1 MARYGFGNFHVSEV
15 WIHKKQFT
23 KVCSSILQWPSLWYQ
38 QLHKDSYHKASPN
51 YKSLNRQFLEIQV
64 SIPVYDFSFPFIF
77 RKSVRQACNTFCIN
91 YYDYMAWTMIQTST
105 KKLHLQKDLFSYDA
119 HNKYSANTTVH
130 PLNLFI
136 ISSSYSNDVIRKR
149 LTKKNNK

>member
-1 MARYGFGNFHVSEV
+1 MVLVIFMFLKFENIKSNWQKFG
-15 WIHKKQFT
+15 
-23 KVCSSILQWPSLWYQ
+23 LQYFNG
-38 QLHKDSYHKASPN
+38 HHFNINNYIKAHIIRHPQN
-51 YKSLNRQFLEIQV
+51 NKSLNRQFLENPV
-64 SIPVYDFSFPFIF
+64 SIPVYDFSFPFFF

-130 PLNLFI
+130 PLNIFI
-136 ISSSYSNDVIRKR
+136 ISSSYSNEHVIRKR